1 MNTDVGLVVCL
12 QVLFLGYAW
21 RWTQSKDPM
30 YTERALAAE
39 RCPIT
44 KQGLVFE
51 IFAAALFELRD
62 GCSA

>member
-30 YTERALAAE
+30 FTARALAAE

-44 KQGLVFE
+44 KQMLG
-51 IFAAALFELRD
+51 ATTSNAGARQR
-62 GCSA
+62 A

>member
-1 MNTDVGLVVCL
+1 MCL
-12 QVLFLGYAW
+12 HQVLFLGYAW

-44 KQGLVFE
+44 KQMLGATTSNAGARQRF
-51 IFAAALFELRD
+51 
-62 GCSA
+62 

>member
-1 MNTDVGLVVCL
+1 MCL

-44 KQGLVFE
+44 KQMLGATTSNAGARQRF
-51 IFAAALFELRD
+51 
-62 GCSA
+62 